1 MGTRRGGGGVG
12 DVRRRSRIP
21 WKSEAPVSR
30 GAPGFWCGEE
40 EGGWAASGP
49 GSLAGGGGGGKGG
62 FEEKKARGTG
72 RMGLLRGLMRR
83 SAMAAADGRRWG
95 IEEANLSARARQRP
109 AD

>member
-1 MGTRRGGGGVG
+1 
-12 DVRRRSRIP
+12 
-21 WKSEAPVSR
+21 
-30 GAPGFWCGEE
+30 
-40 EGGWAASGP
+40 
-49 GSLAGGGGGGKGG
+49 LAGGGGGGKGG